1 MTDLYIFDL
10 DGTLVNSVFDLA
22 DSVNKVLDSH
32 GYPTHDTEKYKYFVG
47 NGTVKLIERALPE
60 GERTEENIMSLHSEF
75 SEVYRKN
82 ALNKTRPYDGIK
94 ELLKELKRKGVRLAV
109 ASNKPDEF
117 TKEIVFTLLGK
128 DTFDC
133 VRGKLDGIPAKP
145 EPDILYGIMN
155 KLGNNSNNTFMIG
168 DSDVDVIT
176 AHNAGLK
183 CIGCTWGF
191 RGRAE
196 LENAGADFVCDTP
209 EEILDKVQ

>member
-1 MTDLYIFDL
+1 
-10 DGTLVNSVFDLA
+10 
-22 DSVNKVLDSH
+22 
-32 GYPTHDTEKYKYFVG
+32 
-47 NGTVKLIERALPE
+47 
-60 GERTEENIMSLHSEF
+60 
-75 SEVYRKN
+75 
-82 ALNKTRPYDGIK
+82 
-94 ELLKELKRKGVRLAV
+94 
-109 ASNKPDEF
+109 
-117 TKEIVFTLLGK
+117 
-128 DTFDC
+128 